1 MRLTLRTLLAYLDDM
16 LDDQD
21 AKLLKQKIDES
32 SYATSLVA
40 RIQSAMDHPSLGAL
54 SPDAVGP
61 LENANVIS
69 EYLDSTLSAEQI
81 AEVERVCLESDT
93 TLAEAAACHQILTMV
108 LGQPARVGDGLKERI
123 YALPS
128 SEALRNMEQQIERA
142 PDASPSKTIASA
154 ETASYSS
161 LDIPGDEKGATE
173 VPGEVASV
181 DAVTIGQDDTHS
193 GQPISPVG
201 PSDSGVADAPT
212 RLRNPVG
219 HSATPSSSRSEAE
232 LVARTTRAMMREDG
246 YGGMVRP
253 SRITPWLVSLA
264 LVAVLLF
271 ALGKI
276 FAPLSDRRMAEQD
289 KLNDETV
296 NNTEVDATPTVP
308 TPGTKTQQSTS
319 PIISESTTP
328 KPSTTKEPDAGSDST
343 DTAASSDQGTSPS
356 DAPITAMDTPVTDTP
371 PAAEPKPE
379 SELEPKA
386 EPAAPGS
393 NETSST
399 GEDVADAAIADM
411 PEAVDAAPPI
421 PPGMTPPETTP
432 TDSVAAADE
441 ISQPQSPTSESVADG
456 TRVAYLVNEQSVV
469 LAQDTF
475 ANSTESDDETASVN
489 TAGWRRLWPA
499 KKEAA
504 DEGEEEKADAPAD
517 DRLRFVSAGQTIL
530 APSLYRPILAG
541 DQGLEWTLAG
551 PTRLSISQMTTAQPA
566 ASEEATATEE
576 VDEDAA
582 PAAPELAKTITR
594 LHDGRLLLASTQ
606 ENVTAVWELGP
617 RTIEMTMPESQTVLA
632 IEVTHFRPLGMD
644 PRVPANRMPVYRV
657 IAVQGTVELKEQPLE
672 EDDAEADP
680 ETVTLASGQQWQ
692 GRGKSAA
699 EVSDV
704 ERLPNWIDPPEKADL
719 LVTSAREGLL
729 EFVSRDGSFDD
740 KELEKELREA
750 MAFRRVEVSALA
762 AQTLLL
768 IGRADVYFGATG
780 ILSTP
785 RHRLY
790 FTEHFRQLRQH
801 MASDARAAKAI
812 DDAIQQAEQADDEI
826 LFELLVGYNNDQ
838 LEAGADAKLIEYLNS
853 SSMSVR
859 VLAIENLRD
868 IVGETL
874 GYRPD
879 QENVARRNSD
889 IKKWQAR
896 LRRGDIRYTAEK

>member
-16 LDDQD
+16 LDEQD
-21 AKLLKQKIDES
+21 EKLLKQKIDES
-32 SYATSLVA
+32 TYATSLVA
-40 RIQSAMDHPSLGAL
+40 RIQSAMDHPSLGAM

-108 LGQPARVGDGLKERI
+108 LGQPARVSDGLKERI
-123 YALPS
+123 YTLPA

-142 PDASPSKTIASA
+142 PDANPSKSISSA

-161 LDIPGDEKGATE
+161 LDIPANENAAADASGDA
-173 VPGEVASV
+173 
-181 DAVTIGQDDTHS
+181 TIGQDDTHEAT
-193 GQPISPVG
+193 PIAPVG

-219 HSATPSSSRSEAE
+219 HAANPASSRSEAE

-271 ALGKI
+271 SLGKI
-276 FAPLSDRRMAEQD
+276 FAPLIEQRIADRDKVSDDAVTTPD
-289 KLNDETV
+289 TSDPTPA
-296 NNTEVDATPTVP
+296 ATPSGPAPPAPGSPP
-308 TPGTKTQQSTS
+308 TTPIPAEASAETS
-319 PIISESTTP
+319 PEVTAPASPEDSATGDVPMTTTQTPAETLPPETDVADTAPASTPNT
-328 KPSTTKEPDAGSDST
+328 SPDVADVAPAEMT
-343 DTAASSDQGTSPS
+343 DTAE
-356 DAPITAMDTPVTDTP
+356 VTP
-371 PAAEPKPE
+371 PAPPATAPMEAEPTAEATETIPPE
-379 SELEPKA
+379 
-386 EPAAPGS
+386 
-393 NETSST
+393 
-399 GEDVADAAIADM
+399 VADA
-411 PEAVDAAPPI
+411 
-421 PPGMTPPETTP
+421 
-432 TDSVAAADE
+432 SNVASGTE
-441 ISQPQSPTSESVADG
+441 VAH
-456 TRVAYLVNEQSVV
+456 LVNGQSVV
-469 LAQDTF
+469 LVQ
-475 ANSTESDDETASVN
+475 NSTAKTVEASDAVQ

-499 KKEAA
+499 LAKPEDENAEANPEAA
-504 DEGEEEKADAPAD
+504 PD
-517 DRLRFVSAGQTIL
+517 DRLRFVGASQTVL

-541 DQGLEWTLAG
+541 DQGVEWTLAG
-551 PTRLSISQMTTAQPA
+551 PTRLTISQTQSVAATPPTATTEEQDAADSDEPGDDAQPP
-566 ASEEATATEE
+566 ETATE
-576 VDEDAA
+576 
-582 PAAPELAKTITR
+582 PTTSAKTVTH

-606 ENVTAVWELGP
+606 DNVTAIWELGP

-632 IEVTHFRPLGMD
+632 IEMTHLRPLGMD
-644 PRVPANRMPVYRV
+644 PRVPGNRMPIYRV
-657 IAVQGTVELKEQPLE
+657 TAVQGTVELKVQTSTQTDE
-672 EDDAEADP
+672 DAESAP
-680 ETVTLASGQQWQ
+680 AVVTLEPNQQWR
-692 GRGKSAA
+692 GRGNEEA

-740 KELEKELREA
+740 KQLEKELREA

-762 AQTLLL
+762 AQTLLM

-790 FTEHFRQLRQH
+790 FTEHFQQLRQH
-801 MASDARAAKAI
+801 MASDAEAAKSI
-812 DDAIQQAEQADDEI
+812 DEAIQQAEQADGKT
-826 LFELLVGYNNDQ
+826 LFELLVGYNNEQ
-838 LEAGADAKLIEYLNS
+838 LEAGADAKLVEYLNS

-868 IVGETL
+868 IVGDTL

-879 QENVARRNSD
+879 QENVSRRNSD

-896 LRRGDIRYTAEK
+896 LRRGDIRYSTEK

>member
-16 LDDQD
+16 LDEQD
-21 AKLLKQKIDES
+21 EKLLKQKIDES
-32 SYATSLVA
+32 TYATSLVA
-40 RIQSAMDHPSLGAL
+40 RIQSAMDHPSLGAM

-108 LGQPARVGDGLKERI
+108 LGQPARVSDGLKERI
-123 YALPS
+123 YTLPA

-142 PDASPSKTIASA
+142 PDANPSKSISSA

-161 LDIPGDEKGATE
+161 LDIPANEKAAADASGD
-173 VPGEVASV
+173 P
-181 DAVTIGQDDTHS
+181 TIGQDDTHAAT
-193 GQPISPVG
+193 PIAPVG

-219 HSATPSSSRSEAE
+219 HAANPSSSRSEAE

-271 ALGKI
+271 SLGKI
-276 FAPLSDRRMAEQD
+276 FAPLIEQRIADRDTVNDDAVTTPDTSEQTPAATPSGPAPPVPGSPPTTPIPDEASAETSSE
-289 KLNDETV
+289 ETV
-296 NNTEVDATPTVP
+296 PSPQEDSATGDVP
-308 TPGTKTQQSTS
+308 MTTAQTPAET
-319 PIISESTTP
+319 TTP
-328 KPSTTKEPDAGSDST
+328 ETDVVDTAPASTPNTSADAPDVTPAEMT
-343 DTAASSDQGTSPS
+343 DTAEV
-356 DAPITAMDTPVTDTP
+356 AP
-371 PAAEPKPE
+371 PKPPE
-379 SELEPKA
+379 TLPA
-386 EPAAPGS
+386 ETAP
-393 NETSST
+393 T
-399 GEDVADAAIADM
+399 ADATAT
-411 PEAVDAAPPI
+411 
-421 PPGMTPPETTP
+421 TPPE
-432 TDSVAAADE
+432 VAE
-441 ISQPQSPTSESVADG
+441 VSNVASG
-456 TRVAYLVNEQSVV
+456 TEVAHLVNGQSVV
-469 LAQDTF
+469 LVQNPT
-475 ANSTESDDETASVN
+475 ANSAEASEEADAVK

-499 KKEAA
+499 LAEPEDESAEANPEAA
-504 DEGEEEKADAPAD
+504 PD
-517 DRLRFVSAGQTIL
+517 DRLRFVGASQTVL

-541 DQGLEWTLAG
+541 DQGVEWTLAG
-551 PTRLSISQMTTAQPA
+551 PTRLTISHTQSVAATPSTATIEEPDAIDSEEPGDDAQPP
-566 ASEEATATEE
+566 ETEPTPS
-576 VDEDAA
+576 V
-582 PAAPELAKTITR
+582 TTVTR
-594 LHDGRLLLASTQ
+594 LQDGRLLLASTRD
-606 ENVTAVWELGP
+606 NVTATWELGP

-632 IEVTHFRPLGMD
+632 IEMTHLRPLGMD
-644 PRVPANRMPVYRV
+644 PRVPGNRMPIYRV
-657 IAVQGTVELKEQPLE
+657 TAVQGSVQLKDQASTPI
-672 EDDAEADP
+672 DGDAESAP
-680 ETVTLASGQQWQ
+680 EVVTLEPNQQWR
-692 GRGKSAA
+692 GRGTGEA

-740 KELEKELREA
+740 KQLEKELREA

-762 AQTLLL
+762 AQTLLM

-790 FTEHFRQLRQH
+790 FTEHFQQLRQH
-801 MASDARAAKAI
+801 MASDAEAAKAI
-812 DDAIQQAEQADDEI
+812 DNAIQQAEQADGET
-826 LFELLVGYNNDQ
+826 LFELLVGYNNEQ
-838 LEAGADAKLIEYLNS
+838 LEAGADAKLVEYLSS

-868 IVGETL
+868 IVGDTL

-879 QENVARRNSD
+879 QENVSRRNSD

-896 LRRGDIRYTAEK
+896 LRRGDIRYTAED